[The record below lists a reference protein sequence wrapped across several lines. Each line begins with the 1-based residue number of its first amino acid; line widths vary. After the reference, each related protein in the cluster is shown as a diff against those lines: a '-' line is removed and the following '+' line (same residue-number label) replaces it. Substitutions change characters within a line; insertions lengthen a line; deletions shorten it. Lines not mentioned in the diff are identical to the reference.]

1 MKSIFSGAVVAVAI
15 IASLGLNVQA
25 KSFNHASVI
34 AVSDTGKMA
43 KDNMKMDKMKMDKME
58 TKKSNKM
65 AKSKMKADKKMD
77 KMKSGKMKMAKDSS
91 GKM

>member
-1 MKSIFSGAVVAVAI
+1 MKSIFSGAVVAIAI
-15 IASLGLNVQA
+15 VASLGINAQA
-25 KSFNHASVI
+25 KSIDHAPVI

-43 KDNMKMDKMKMDKME
+43 KGKMKMDKME
-58 TKKSNKM
+58 TKKSSKM

-77 KMKSGKMKMAKDSS
+77 KMNSGKMKMAKDSS